1 MNNDTQDQNKPKYDL
16 SFIKNFID
24 ANPHALKELGISQAG
39 RKKGSKNNST
49 LEAGKV
55 IEIPKELMPPPED
68 VIEVSRKVA
77 KQLVE
82 KIKKPRQYK
91 DEETKARMLTIL
103 AEGREKAKLV
113 KEQKK
118 LEREKQAV
126 EQHKSSVQKIK
137 VKEPKKVVKKAV
149 VQPEEPESE
158 EDDVEI
164 IRAKKKVE
172 KKKEILKEIEEELN
186 RLPAPHKPASLYQG
200 QLRGW

>member
-49 LEAGKV
+49 VEAGKV
-55 IEIPKELMPPPED
+55 IEIPKELMPPPEE

-91 DEETKARMLTIL
+91 DEETKTRMLTIL
-103 AEGREKAKLV
+103 AEGREKSKLNR
-113 KEQKK
+113 EQKK
-118 LEREKQAV
+118 IEKEKQAV

-137 VKEPKKVVKKAV
+137 VKEPKKVVKKAI

-186 RLPAPHKPASLYQG
+186 RLPAPQKPASLYQG

>member
-49 LEAGKV
+49 VEAGKV
-55 IEIPKELMPPPED
+55 IEIPKELMPPPEE

-91 DEETKARMLTIL
+91 DEETKTRMLTIL
-103 AEGREKAKLV
+103 AEGREKSKLNR
-113 KEQKK
+113 EQKK
-118 LEREKQAV
+118 IEKEKQAV

-137 VKEPKKVVKKAV
+137 VKEPKKVVKKAI

-186 RLPAPHKPASLYQG
+186 RLPAPQKPVSLYQG

>member
-24 ANPHALKELGISQAG
+24 ANPHALKELGISPAG

-49 LEAGKV
+49 VEAGKV

-91 DEETKARMLTIL
+91 DEETKTRMLTIL

-186 RLPAPHKPASLYQG
+186 RLPAPNKPASLYQG

>member
-1 MNNDTQDQNKPKYDL
+1 
-16 SFIKNFID
+16 
-24 ANPHALKELGISQAG
+24 
-39 RKKGSKNNST
+39 
-49 LEAGKV
+49 
-55 IEIPKELMPPPED
+55 MPPPEE
-68 VIEVSRKVA
+68 VIEVSRKEA

-126 EQHKSSVQKIK
+126 EQHKASVQKIK
-137 VKEPKKVVKKAV
+137 VKEPKKVVKKAP
-149 VQPEEPESE
+149 VQQEEPESE
-158 EDDVEI
+158 EDDIEI

-172 KKKEILKEIEEELN
+172 KKKEILKEIEEELS
-186 RLPAPHKPASLYQG
+186 RLPAPSKSLNPYQG
-200 QLRGW
+200 QLRW

>member
-1 MNNDTQDQNKPKYDL
+1 MNNDAQDQNKPKYDL
-16 SFIKNFID
+16 SFIKSFID
-24 ANPHALKELGISQAG
+24 ANPHALKDLGITPAG
-39 RKKGSKNNST
+39 RKKGTKNNT
-49 LEAGKV
+49 TIEAGKV
-55 IEIPKELMPPPED
+55 IETPKEIMRPPEE
-68 VIEVSRKVA
+68 VIEVSRKEA

-126 EQHKSSVQKIK
+126 EQHKASVQKIK
-137 VKEPKKVVKKAV
+137 VKEPKKVVKKAP
-149 VQPEEPESE
+149 VQQEEPESE
-158 EDDVEI
+158 EDDIEI

-172 KKKEILKEIEEELN
+172 KKKEILKEIEEELS
-186 RLPAPHKPASLYQG
+186 RLPAPSKSLNPYQG
-200 QLRGW
+200 QLRW

>member
-1 MNNDTQDQNKPKYDL
+1 MNNDAQDQNKPKYDL
-16 SFIKNFID
+16 SFIKSFID
-24 ANPHALKELGISQAG
+24 ANPHALKDLGITPAG
-39 RKKGSKNNST
+39 RKKGTKNNT
-49 LEAGKV
+49 TIEAGKV
-55 IEIPKELMPPPED
+55 IEIPKEIMPPPEE
-68 VIEVSRKVA
+68 VIEVSRKEA

-126 EQHKSSVQKIK
+126 EQHKASVQKIK
-137 VKEPKKVVKKAV
+137 VKEPKKVVKKAP
-149 VQPEEPESE
+149 VQQEEPESE
-158 EDDVEI
+158 EDDIEI

-172 KKKEILKEIEEELN
+172 KKKEILKEIEEELS
-186 RLPAPHKPASLYQG
+186 RLPAPSKPHNPYQG
-200 QLRGW
+200 QLRW

>member
-49 LEAGKV
+49 VEAGKV
-55 IEIPKELMPPPED
+55 IEIPKELMPPPEE

-91 DEETKARMLTIL
+91 DEETKTRMLTIL

-186 RLPAPHKPASLYQG
+186 RLPAPQKPASLYQG

>member
-55 IEIPKELMPPPED
+55 IEIPKELMPPPEE

-91 DEETKARMLTIL
+91 DEETKTRMLTIL
-103 AEGREKAKLV
+103 AEGREKSKLNR
-113 KEQKK
+113 EQKK
-118 LEREKQAV
+118 IEKEKQAV

-137 VKEPKKVVKKAV
+137 VKEPKKVVKKAI

-186 RLPAPHKPASLYQG
+186 RLPAPQKPASLYQG

>member
-1 MNNDTQDQNKPKYDL
+1 MNIDAQDQNKPKYDL

-39 RKKGSKNNST
+39 RKKGTKNNT
-49 LEAGKV
+49 TIEAGKV
-55 IEIPKELMPPPED
+55 IEIPKEIMPPPQE
-68 VIEVSRKVA
+68 VIEVSRKEA

-186 RLPAPHKPASLYQG
+186 RLPAPQKPASLYQG

>member
-49 LEAGKV
+49 VEAGKV
-55 IEIPKELMPPPED
+55 IEIPKELMPPPEE

-91 DEETKARMLTIL
+91 DEETKTRMLTIL
-103 AEGREKAKLV
+103 AEGREKSKLNR
-113 KEQKK
+113 EQKK
-118 LEREKQAV
+118 IEKEKQAV

-186 RLPAPHKPASLYQG
+186 RLPAPQKPASLYQG

>member
-49 LEAGKV
+49 IEAGKV
-55 IEIPKELMPPPED
+55 IEIPKELKPPPEE

-91 DEETKARMLTIL
+91 DEETKARMITIL
-103 AEGREKAKLV
+103 AEGREKSKLNR
-113 KEQKK
+113 EQKK
-118 LEREKQAV
+118 IEKEKQAV

-186 RLPAPHKPASLYQG
+186 RLPAPQKPASLYQG

>member
-49 LEAGKV
+49 VEAGKV
-55 IEIPKELMPPPED
+55 IEIPKELMPPPEE

-186 RLPAPHKPASLYQG
+186 RLPAPQKPASLYQG

>member
-1 MNNDTQDQNKPKYDL
+1 MNNDTQEQNKPKYDL

-49 LEAGKV
+49 VEAGKV
-55 IEIPKELMPPPED
+55 IEIPKELMPPPEE

-186 RLPAPHKPASLYQG
+186 RLPAPQKPASLYQG

>member
-91 DEETKARMLTIL
+91 DEETKTRMLTIL
-103 AEGREKAKLV
+103 AEGREKSKLNR
-113 KEQKK
+113 EQKK
-118 LEREKQAV
+118 IEKEKQAV

-137 VKEPKKVVKKAV
+137 VKEPKKVVKKAI

-186 RLPAPHKPASLYQG
+186 RLPAPQKPASLYQG

>member
-1 MNNDTQDQNKPKYDL
+1 MNIDAQDQNKPKYDL

-39 RKKGSKNNST
+39 RKRGTKNNT
-49 LEAGKV
+49 TIEAGKV
-55 IEIPKELMPPPED
+55 IEIPKEIMPPPQE
-68 VIEVSRKVA
+68 VIEVSRKEA

-186 RLPAPHKPASLYQG
+186 RLPAPQKPANLYQG